1 MGFVLFSLDI
11 LGNAL
16 VNNPLSVSLLLCAQL
31 YPLFA
36 SFFVV
41 ISCLLFLFHA
51 VGVVNSEFTLCC
63 CPCGYSM
70 LLSVKG
76 FQELFLCG
84 CIIIKQGCIF
94 ELGRIYGLC
103 IFCPMFLKRKQN
115 YVLIGDKCLK
125 KKVSNENLLCLVLS
139 CLVQYI
145 CWGSVQKNWRSSKQA
160 GCLFQARLRSQ
171 QTWLPFP
178 ALLQASSTI
187 LSELCSFSSALCM
200 VREGILVHP

>member
-1 MGFVLFSLDI
+1 MDLATLLPGQVASPFFLAVVWEPISDATESSLLFCLLLRQRWVWKIGPAGPATVLGMISRPCLHFSFCTTANVRWWCTKEYQEMGFVLFSLDI
-11 LGNAL
+11 LGNGL
-16 VNNPLSVSLLLCAQL
+16 VNNPFSVSSLFCAWL

-41 ISCLLFLFHA
+41 RSCLLFLFRA
-51 VGVVNSEFTLCC
+51 VGVVNWEFTLCC

-103 IFCPMFLKRKQN
+103 IFCPMF
-115 YVLIGDKCLK
+115 
-125 KKVSNENLLCLVLS
+125 
-139 CLVQYI
+139 
-145 CWGSVQKNWRSSKQA
+145 
-160 GCLFQARLRSQ
+160 
-171 QTWLPFP
+171 
-178 ALLQASSTI
+178 
-187 LSELCSFSSALCM
+187 
-200 VREGILVHP
+200 